1 MAPNVLQ
8 FHGAE
13 DYETFEDRH
22 ASVPEAVRADLL
34 VRVDSQGRLE
44 DHFRVAVRGNKPLKA
59 AARLDKVMGPNFRG
73 YVLHVEA
80 VPNDIRCK
88 ANTFTTKWEELIDVV
103 ASGRFGVTHNDQPG
117 DEEFRRAWDQAA
129 KSDQPAKAAVRWTIQ
144 AHPRYGFKLLPATT
158 RELRSAARRCVDN
171 AAGIE
176 LASWVAE
183 AQMAEAGLWTGPNPL
198 FFAEDPA
205 AARAALEGHPDRLMA
220 GKLDSP
226 VQENWC

>member
-13 DYETFEDRH
+13 DYETFEDHH

-34 VRVDSQGRLE
+34 VRVDSQGRL
-44 DHFRVAVRGNKPLKA
+44 KA
-59 AARLDKVMGPNFRG
+59 AARLDKVMGPKFRG
-73 YVLHVEA
+73 YVLHVEV
-80 VPNDIRCK
+80 VPNEIRCK
-88 ANTFTTKWEELIDVV
+88 ANTFTTKWEELIDRV

-117 DEEFRRAWDQAA
+117 EEEFRCAWDEAA
-129 KSDQPAKAAVRWTIQ
+129 KSDKPAKAAVRWTVQ
-144 AHPRYGFKLLPATT
+144 AHPRYGFKLLLVAMLATT
-158 RELRSAARRCVDN
+158 RELRSDARRCVDN

-183 AQMAEAGLWTGPNPL
+183 TQMAEAGLWTGPNPL

-220 GKLDSP
+220 GKFDSP
-226 VQENWC
+226 VQENQC

>member
-13 DYETFEDRH
+13 EYETFEDRH

-34 VRVDSQGRLE
+34 VRIDSQGRLE
-44 DHFRVAVRGNKPLKA
+44 DHFHVAVHGNKPLNT

-73 YVLHVEA
+73 NVLHAEV
-80 VPNDIRCK
+80 VPNKIRCK
-88 ANTFTTKWEELIDVV
+88 PNTFTTKWEELIDVV
-103 ASGRFGVTHNDQPG
+103 ASSRFGVTHNDRPG
-117 DEEFRRAWDQAA
+117 EEEFRRAWDEAA

-144 AHPRYGFKLLPATT
+144 AHPRYGFKLLLVAMPATM
-158 RELRSAARRCVDN
+158 RELRSNARRCVDN

-183 AQMAEAGLWTGPNPL
+183 TQMAEAGLWTGPNPL
-198 FFAEDPA
+198 FFAEDPV

-220 GKLDSP
+220 GKVD
-226 VQENWC
+226 